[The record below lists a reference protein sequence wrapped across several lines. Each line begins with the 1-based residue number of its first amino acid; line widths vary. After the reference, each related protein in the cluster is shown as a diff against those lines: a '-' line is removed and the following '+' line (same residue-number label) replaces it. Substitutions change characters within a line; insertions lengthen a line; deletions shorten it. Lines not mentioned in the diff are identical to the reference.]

1 MTRHHTQA
9 MRAIILHTDG
19 GPGQLVAAEVPDP
32 TPLPNEGVID
42 LAPPAGNPRAA
53 GPRSAPGNGG
63 AVLGSDGAGRVSAL
77 GSDVTGIEQG
87 DEVVINPSGG
97 WGEGGGAPAQG

>member
-32 TPLPNEGVID
+32 TPLPNEVVID
-42 LAPPAGNPRAA
+42 LVAA
-53 GPRSAPGNGG
+53 ALNRRDVWQRSAPGNDG
-63 AVLGSDGAGRVSAL
+63 AV
-77 GSDVTGIEQG
+77 
-87 DEVVINPSGG
+87 
-97 WGEGGGAPAQG
+97 